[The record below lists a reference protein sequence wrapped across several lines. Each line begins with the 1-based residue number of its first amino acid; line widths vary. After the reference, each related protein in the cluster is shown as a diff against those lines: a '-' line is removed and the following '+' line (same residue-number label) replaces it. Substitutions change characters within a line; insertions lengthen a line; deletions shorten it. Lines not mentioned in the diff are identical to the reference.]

1 MGGSPEKVTVQGR
14 RGVSVGSFCQLLEA
28 GSLMA
33 AAPAAPTASWI
44 PDLHTGWEQLELGRE
59 MFLLQAIMQS
69 DK

>member
-1 MGGSPEKVTVQGR
+1 MCVR
-14 RGVSVGSFCQLLEA
+14 SFCQLLEV
-28 GSLMA
+28 GSLRA

-44 PDLHTGWEQLELGRE
+44 QDLHIGKPLEPGKE